1 MSITRAQIPEQ
12 IKGYSQGDPVVAPVL
27 NPEVNTPPIG
37 TTAQQLAAQLDE
49 LERLQ
54 GQRTIQP
61 TKPELPDFEA
71 DFLDYKKRLETL
83 LGKPGRIGFYD
94 LVSDLGKAMLT
105 TDPTIGPF
113 QSAGLGFAN
122 FNERLRKRREEQSA
136 LTRQAGIQAFEMA
149 QSDQKRAADFL
160 NQFDLET
167 AKAAARAPKLQQ
179 FKYDVVDDQGNVV
192 GTDTVDVNINNPAEV
207 QLARSLP
214 GSQVITTPENA
225 LTINEAG
232 NDKFADLTADALRDQ
247 LTDVRKDAEKADKML
262 FQLDQL
268 ENAAKRLN
276 YDVGLIK
283 TQTKKFRQVLS
294 ELGLREDPTL
304 ADSDFIET
312 INTQLSLLLVA
323 QTKGPISDR
332 EMATFKAAMP
342 GLGATPEGLKKQ
354 IQYMRA
360 VADYERKFF
369 SDYTRDEELGQILGD
384 NTKSPFQKEQAFNRW
399 KLDWKKN
406 NPQLKVRET
415 GEEFTIGGLA
425 NRFGGQET
433 EKARSYRLAD
443 DQNKAGGVNL
453 PGDVGDD

>member
-12 IKGYSQGDPVVAPVL
+12 IKGYSQGDPVVASDP
-27 NPEVNTPPIG
+27 NTQSIG
-37 TTAQQLAAQLDE
+37 STAQQLASQLDE

-61 TKPELPDFEA
+61 TKPVLPDFEE

-122 FNERLRKRREEQSA
+122 FNERLRKRREEESA

-167 AKAAARAPKLQQ
+167 AKASARAPKLQQ
-179 FKYDVVDDQGNVV
+179 FKYDVVDNQGNVT
-192 GTDTVDVNINNPAEV
+192 GTDTVDVDINNPAEV
-207 QLARSLP
+207 QIARSLP

-247 LTDVRKDAEKADKML
+247 LTEVRKNADEADKML
-262 FQLDQL
+262 FQLEQL
-268 ENAAKRLN
+268 EAAAARIN
-276 YDVGLIK
+276 YDVGQIRAD
-283 TQTKKFRQVLS
+283 TKGFRQRLA
-294 ELGLREDPTL
+294 ELGLRDDPNL
-304 ADSDFIET
+304 ADEDFIET

-323 QTKGPISDR
+323 KTKGPISDR

-342 GLGATPEGLKKQ
+342 GLRATAEGLKKQ

-369 SDYTRDEELGQILGD
+369 DDYTRDKELGQILGD
-384 NTKSPFQKEQAFNRW
+384 NTKSPFEKEQAFNRW
-399 KLDWKKN
+399 RLDWKKN
-406 NPQLKVRET
+406 NPQLVVRET

-425 NRFGGQET
+425 SQFGGQET
-433 EKARSYRLAD
+433 EKARNFRLAD
-443 DQNKAGGVNL
+443 EQNRAAGVNL

>member
-12 IKGYSQGDPVVAPVL
+12 IKGYNEGDAVTATGPGAQ
-27 NPEVNTPPIG
+27 VNTQSIG
-37 TTAQQLAAQLDE
+37 SAAQQLAAQLDE
-49 LERLQ
+49 IERLQ

-61 TKPELPDFEA
+61 TRPQLPNFEI
-71 DFLDYKKRLETL
+71 DYQDYKKRLETL
-83 LGKPGRIGFYD
+83 LGKPDRLSFYD

-105 TDPTIGPF
+105 TDPTVGPF

-136 LTRQAGIQAFEMA
+136 LTRQAGLQAFEMA
-149 QSDQKRAADFL
+149 QADQKRAADFL

-179 FKYDVVDDQGNVV
+179 FKYDIVDEQGNVT

-207 QLARSLP
+207 QIARSLP

-247 LTDVRKDAEKADKML
+247 LNEVRKSSDEADKML

-268 ENAAKRLN
+268 EAAAANIN
-276 YDVGLIK
+276 YDVGQIRAD
-283 TQTKKFRQVLS
+283 TKAFRQRLA
-294 ELGLREDPTL
+294 ELGLRDDPNL
-304 ADSDFIET
+304 ADEDFIET

-323 QTKGPISDR
+323 KTKGPISDR

-342 GLGATPEGLKKQ
+342 GLRATPEGLKKQ

-369 SDYTRDEELGQILGD
+369 EDYTRDEELGQILGD
-384 NTKSPFQKEQAFNRW
+384 NTKSPFEKEQAFNRW
-399 KLDWKKN
+399 RLDWKKK
-406 NPQLKVRET
+406 NPQLVVRET
-415 GEEFTIGGLA
+415 GEQFTISGLA
-425 NRFGGQET
+425 SQFGGQESD
-433 EKARSYRLAD
+433 KARNFRLAD
-443 DQNKAGGVNL
+443 DRNKAGGVNL
-453 PGDVGDD
+453 PGDVGDN